1 MSQIA
6 AKPTLAPP
14 ESRPGRKP
22 ALVEL
27 VAGTSTRGFDSPGLT
42 AYAA

>member
-14 ESRPGRKP
+14 ESRPGREP

-27 VAGTSTRGFDSPGLT
+27 VDGPLLGASIPRV
-42 AYAA
+42 